1 MQEMTKS
8 ENTPLNKN
16 ELEIV
21 RLTVQGHS
29 QKSIAE
35 KVGLSASNVCRI
47 LKKPRVIEKLQASTQ
62 ELHYPIYQKMMS
74 NYARAQE
81 RIGRE
86 LETMDINQV
95 LKYLSHTK
103 TLILKMVIETARVEN
118 KKREEAN
125 KEPEIIEVK
134 YYDTDEYIDREARK
148 LAKEWGYDEPPEG
161 NFIRM

>member
-1 MQEMTKS
+1 MTKS

-16 ELEIV
+16 ELDIV
-21 RLTVQGHS
+21 RLTVEGHS

-62 ELHYPIYQKMMS
+62 ELHYPIYQKMMD

-86 LETMDINQV
+86 IDTMDIKDV
-95 LKYLSHTK
+95 LKYMSHTK
-103 TLILKMVIETARVEN
+103 TLVSAMIIETV
-118 KKREEAN
+118 REELKQQMQAQQGPMEVN
-125 KEPEIIEVK
+125 VK
-134 YYDTDEYIDREARK
+134 YSDTDQTIRREALR
-148 LAKEWGYDEPPEG
+148 LIEDLGYDEPPKDIV
-161 NFIRM
+161 N